1 MLPSSHHLGLS
12 VTDLTPNSPESA
24 KFYDDNSIFS
34 PDSNQIFEHATIYD
48 EDEIYS
54 ISGINEITDMGSY
67 CNNSS
72 GGGGNGVTVDGSASQ
87 HSFSDIADDDSVI
100 GTKLFHHHH
109 HHHVEIDDNK
119 TYHHRHHDDVIV
131 FDDVVVNSAN
141 ECGDNVACNDNSNG
155 RLHSYDFESTNIDV
169 ILTSNDANLNSAS
182 RSTTTK
188 LPQFLHLH
196 NSSNSNLQQSS
207 NNIGCTNG
215 IISTNNNGGVGGS
228 NISIDN
234 GGGVVVGDASDVC
247 NGSVLSNSQYLIA
260 TSSNINT
267 IFANLNAVLTNNA
280 DYINNDMLMDIDD
293 FQNYDITETASSPGS
308 HLEFDCS
315 SEDLHQIQ
323 STMYISDIKTEQ

>member
-1 MLPSSHHLGLS
+1 MLPSSHQLGLS

-34 PDSNQIFEHATIYD
+34 PDSNQIFEHANIYD
-48 EDEIYS
+48 DDEIYS
-54 ISGINEITDMGSY
+54 ISGINEITDMGGY

-72 GGGGNGVTVDGSASQ
+72 GANVVNVDGSASQ
-87 HSFSDIADDDSVI
+87 HSFSDIADDDSE
-100 GTKLFHHHH
+100 LFHHHH
-109 HHHVEIDDNK
+109 RHHHHVDIEDTK
-119 TYHHRHHDDVIV
+119 VFHHHHDDAIV
-131 FDDVVVNSAN
+131 FDDVVVNSSD
-141 ECGDNVACNDNSNG
+141 ECGGTVVCSDSNG

-196 NSSNSNLQQSS
+196 NSSLHNSNSNLQQST
-207 NNIGCTNG
+207 NNIGGTNG
-215 IISTNNNGGVGGS
+215 ISTNNNGGS
-228 NISIDN
+228 NVSINN
-234 GGGVVVGDASDVC
+234 GGGGVIVGDASDVC
-247 NGSVLSNSQYLIA
+247 NGGVLNNGQYLITNGA
-260 TSSNINT
+260 NINT
-267 IFANLNAVLTNNA
+267 IFASLNAVLTNTA
-280 DYINNDMLMDIDD
+280 DYINNDMLMEMDE
-293 FQNYDITETASSPGS
+293 FPNYDITDTASSPGS